1 MKSTFS
7 ERPSARIWRSALRVI
22 FRSVVTAVLI
32 GLVADAIGILT
43 VHSRRS
49 ALKPGSGSLG
59 WSAAGGVAL
68 PRVRQPSGEPMQSF
82 LATPV
87 GLATVF
93 RKANLFATTLPAS
106 PGRGSGAAMSTDF
119 DGDGKT
125 DLAVFRPSSGTW
137 YILPSSNPAA
147 PVSQRWGLPGDVPVP
162 GDYDGDGK
170 PDIAV
175 WRPNGN
181 WRVIPSRTPS
191 APLVR
196 TWGRPG
202 DIPVPA
208 DYDGDGITDLA
219 VWRSRNGF
227 WYIIASSSPK
237 ESIVRPWGQLGDIP
251 VVGDFDGDGKA
262 DMSVWRPADGTWHI
276 IPSGNP
282 GAPMVQQWGVN
293 GDVPVPGDYDGDG
306 KTDLAVWRPSDGTWH
321 VIPSSNPLLPI
332 TRQWGESG
340 DVPVPKDYDGDFRT
354 DLAVW
359 RPATGTWYI
368 LNPAAGVPPV
378 TRWGL
383 LYDVPVHK
391 PSGQRAQVAG
401 YSGVDADSDGL
412 PDDFEQAIL
421 SAFKPT
427 WEFNDDDCDGL
438 PAQFQAFNPVPTTVQ
453 SNGTIY
459 GQVFFRASILSGY
472 FIEAHFYDLWHA
484 DCGYINSH
492 PLDAEHV
499 SVLIRA
505 RDPNRPLSGWQ
516 ATSWYFAAHE
526 DTICDSG
533 QHMSASR
540 VNAEHSGANVWVA
553 WGKHAAFRSQD
564 RCNFGDICHVDICV
578 DPTTLSPP
586 PINLGEFGRPLNGA
600 LWTSSSLWPMSRK
613 MVTSFSD
620 AYIF

>member
-1 MKSTFS
+1 M
-7 ERPSARIWRSALRVI
+7 RVI
-22 FRSVVTAVLI
+22 CRSVVVAASI
-32 GLVADAIGILT
+32 GLVAEALGILT
-43 VHSRRS
+43 VRSRRS
-49 ALKPGSGSLG
+49 PLEFSSHSLG
-59 WSAAGGVAL
+59 LSAASELVSR
-68 PRVRQPSGEPMQSF
+68 RVWRSGTEVLGTF
-82 LATPV
+82 LANHL
-87 GLATVF
+87 GLIT
-93 RKANLFATTLPAS
+93 LFSKVNPLSATTPATTRAG
-106 PGRGSGAAMSTDF
+106 PAATITTDF
-119 DGDGKT
+119 DGDAKT
-125 DLAVFRPSSGTW
+125 DLAVYRPSSGTW
-137 YILPSSNPAA
+137 YILPSSNPQS
-147 PVSQRWGLPGDVPVP
+147 PISQLWGLPGDVPVP
-162 GDYDGDGK
+162 GDYDGDGMA
-170 PDIAV
+170 DIAV
-175 WRPNGN
+175 WRPWSGK
-181 WRVIPSRTPS
+181 WRIIPSRTPS
-191 APLVR
+191 APVVR

-227 WYIIASSSPK
+227 WYIRPSSSP
-237 ESIVRPWGQLGDIP
+237 SQPIVRPWGQLGDIP

-262 DMSVWRPADGTWHI
+262 DMGVWRPAEGTWHI
-276 IPSGNP
+276 IPSSHP
-282 GAPMVQQWGVN
+282 AAPIIRQWGVN
-293 GDVPVPGDYDGDG
+293 GDIPVTGDYDGDG
-306 KTDLAVWRPSDGTWH
+306 KTDMAVWRPTDGTWY

-354 DLAVW
+354 DFAIW
-359 RPATGTWYI
+359 RPSKGTWYI

-401 YSGVDADSDGL
+401 YTGVDADSDGL

-421 SAFKPT
+421 TAFKPT

-438 PAQFQAFNPVPTTVQ
+438 PAQFQPFNAIPTTVQ
-453 SNGTIY
+453 RNGTIY
-459 GQVFFRASILSGY
+459 GQVFFRASIISGY

-499 SVLIRA
+499 SVLIHA
-505 RDPNRPLSGWQ
+505 RDPDRPFSDWQ
-516 ATSWYFAAHE
+516 ATYWYFAAHE
-526 DTICDSG
+526 NTICDSG
-533 QHMSASR
+533 QHIAADR
-540 VNAEHSGANVWVA
+540 VNAQRSGANIWVA

-578 DPTTLSPP
+578 DPTTVSPQ

-600 LWTSSSLWPMSRK
+600 LWTSSSLWPMSQK